1 MINDLTDKRLPPSI
15 SCYPISLLASL
26 EGGKL
31 GQCTSLG
38 KRGVCG
44 YIYTPPLPPPSCPT
58 VDGGTCVFPFINGDI
73 RLDIGHFSLSNLN
86 PSGSK
91 SYSSCISRD
100 DETFWCLPSKNDW
113 VQCQVDKCPLQS
125 INSPLPLTEGTLS
138 MILHIF
144 SCALRWKTLSDHKI

>member
-1 MINDLTDKRLPPSI
+1 MWGGMGESWKKYS
-15 SCYPISLLASL
+15 SSLASSRSSFSVL
-26 EGGKL
+26 VIPD
-31 GQCTSLG
+31 Q
-38 KRGVCG
+38 VCSAG
-44 YIYTPPLPPPSCPT
+44 PLPPPSCPT
-58 VDGGTCVFPFINGDI
+58 VDGGTCVFPFINGDL

-100 DETFWCLPSKNDW
+100 DETFWCLPSTNDW

-125 INSPLPLTEGTLS
+125 TNSEGTLS